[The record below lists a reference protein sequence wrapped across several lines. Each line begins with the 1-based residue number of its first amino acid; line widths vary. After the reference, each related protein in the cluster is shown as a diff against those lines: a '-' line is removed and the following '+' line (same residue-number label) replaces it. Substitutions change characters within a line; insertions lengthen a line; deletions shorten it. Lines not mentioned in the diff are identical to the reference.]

1 MNIPYRWLKDYVEI
15 NVTPKELGDKLT
27 MVGQAVELIDYKN
40 EELKSIVTGR
50 IEKLEQHPDADKLVV
65 CQVNTGSDTVQIVT
79 GAKNVKEGDVVP
91 VVLVGGCVAGNHK
104 ISKGKLR
111 GVESFGMMCSIEE
124 LGFSKKEY
132 PEAAEDGIYIFDKN
146 TELGQNVIDLLML
159 QDEILEVDL
168 TSNRPDCYSILGI
181 ARETSACLDS
191 KFTYPETVCKNEVE
205 EDLNSLLKVE
215 IKDKNCKRYIGRLV
229 KDVKVMES
237 PMWLKNRLIMAG
249 LRPINNFVDITNF
262 VMLEYGQPL
271 HAFDFD
277 TVKNGKIIVRSAVE
291 GEKVVTLDE
300 VERELTS
307 DMMVIAD
314 EEKALAIAGVMGLN
328 NSKITDGAKFV
339 LFESASFEGTNIRL
353 TSKKLG
359 LRTDSSGKFE
369 KGLDPNLCEEAI
381 NRALYLVELL
391 GAGTVVKG
399 SVDVYENKRV
409 ETTVEYDVERV
420 NKFLGTKISS
430 SDMVD
435 YLRRVF
441 IKSDGK
447 VATIPTFRADVESF
461 ADVCE
466 EIARVYGYDKIEPTL
481 ATGEATVG
489 KYSFEQIIDNK
500 IIELLVSK
508 GLLES
513 YVYSFESPKV
523 FDKLNISADSSL
535 RNCVVINNPLGEDFS
550 IMRTNTA
557 NGMLNCLSNNFR
569 RKYESAKLFE
579 MGKVYIPKQVPITE
593 LPKEEKY
600 VTIGMYGKDVDFYT
614 VKGIVIDMLSKLGI
628 NESKFLPNESQSYTH
643 PGRCADVFVGDEVV
657 GLVSEV
663 HPKVSANYSI
673 NSRAYIAQINIS
685 ALYKFVVLER
695 EFKDLPKFPSSR
707 RDIALLVSDDVLVM
721 QIEDAIKE
729 KGGKILESVKLF
741 DIYTGEK
748 VAAGF
753 KSMAFAL
760 EFRGIESTLTD
771 VEINEKMEKVLKNLK
786 EKLNI
791 ELRS

>member
-1 MNIPYRWLKDYVEI
+1 MNIPIRWLKEYV
-15 NVTPKELGDKLT
+15 NVNVEPKELGDKMT

-40 EELKSIVTGR
+40 AELKNIVTGK

-65 CQVNTGSDTVQIVT
+65 CQVNVGTETVQIVT
-79 GAKNVKEGDVVP
+79 GAKNVKEGDIVP
-91 VVLVGGCVAGNHK
+91 VVLVGGVVAGNHK

-124 LGFSKKEY
+124 LGFSTKEY
-132 PEAAEDGIYIFDKN
+132 PEASDDGIYIFNEN

-159 QDEILEVDL
+159 QDEIMEIDL
-168 TSNRPDCYSILGI
+168 TSNRPDCYSVIGL
-181 ARETSACLDS
+181 AREASACLDTP
-191 KFTYPETVCKNEVE
+191 FTYPETVCKNEVE
-205 EDLNSLLKVE
+205 EDLESLLKVE
-215 IKDKNCKRYIGRLV
+215 IQNDLCSRYMGRLV

-249 LRPINNFVDITNF
+249 LRPINNFVDITNY

-277 TVKNGKIIVRSAVE
+277 TVKDGKIIVRSANAN
-291 GEKVVTLDE
+291 EKVVTLDE
-300 VERELTS
+300 VERELS
-307 DMMVIAD
+307 EEMLVIAD
-314 EEKALAIAGVMGLN
+314 SEKALAIAGIMGLN

-339 LFESASFEGTNIRL
+339 LFESANFDGTSVRL
-353 TSKKLG
+353 ASKKLG

-369 KGLDPNLCEEAI
+369 KGLDPNLCEQAI

-399 SVDVYENKRV
+399 AVDVYNNRRE
-409 ETTVEYDVERV
+409 ETTVSYDADKV
-420 NKFLGTKISS
+420 NKFLGTNLT
-430 SDMVD
+430 SDEMVK
-435 YLRRVF
+435 LLKRVF
-441 IKSDGK
+441 IESDGK
-447 VATIPTFRADVESF
+447 VAKIPTFRSDVESF

-466 EIARVYGYDKIEPTL
+466 EIARVYGYDNIVPTL

-489 KYSFEQIIDNK
+489 KYSLEQIIDNK

-523 FDKLNISADSSL
+523 FDKLNITQDSKL

-557 NGMLNCLSNNFR
+557 NGMLNSLSNNFR

-579 MGKVYIPKQVPITE
+579 IGNVYIPHQTPITE
-593 LPKEEKY
+593 LPEEQKY
-600 VTIGMYGKDVDFYT
+600 LTIGMYGPNVDFYS
-614 VKGIVIDMLSKLGI
+614 VKGIVADLFKKLGI
-628 NESKFLPNESQSYTH
+628 TSSKYLPNEEQSYTH
-643 PGRCADVFVGDEVV
+643 PGRTADIYIGEEVV
-657 GLVSEV
+657 GLIGEV
-663 HPKVSANYSI
+663 HPRVLANYSL
-673 NSRAYIAQINIS
+673 NQRAYLVQINIS
-685 ALYKFVVLER
+685 NLYKLVKLER
-695 EFKDLPKFPSSR
+695 EYKELPKFPSSK
-707 RDIALLVSDDVLVM
+707 RDIALLTKDEVLIM
-721 QIEDAIKE
+721 EIEECIVE

-741 DIYTGEK
+741 DIYKGDK
-748 VAAGF
+748 VQEGY
-753 KSMAFAL
+753 KSVAFSL
-760 EFRGIESTLTD
+760 EFRGIENTLTD
-771 VEINEKMEKVLKNLK
+771 AEINEKMEKILSNLK
-786 EKLNI
+786 AKLDI

>member
-15 NVTPKELGDKLT
+15 NVTPKDLGDKLT

-40 EELKSIVTGR
+40 EELKNIVTGR
-50 IEKLEQHPDADKLVV
+50 ITKLEQHPDADKLVV
-65 CQVNTGSDTVQIVT
+65 CQVDIGAESVQIVT

-104 ISKGKLR
+104 ITKGKLR

-132 PEAAEDGIYIFDKN
+132 PEACEDGIYIFDNN
-146 TELGQNVIDLLML
+146 TELGQNVIELLML

-191 KFTYPETVCKNEVE
+191 KFTYPETTCKNEVV
-205 EDLNSLLKVE
+205 EDLESLLKVE
-215 IKDKNCKRYIGRLV
+215 IQNKNCKRYIGRLV

-277 TVKNGKIIVRSAVE
+277 TVKNGKIIVRSANE

-300 VERELTS
+300 QERELSS
-307 DMMVIAD
+307 DIMVIAD

-339 LFESASFEGTNIRL
+339 LFESASFDGTNIRL
-353 TSKKLG
+353 ASKKLG

-409 ETTVEYDVERV
+409 ETQVEYDVDRV
-420 NKFLGTKISS
+420 NRFLGTKISS

-523 FDKLNISADSSL
+523 FDKLNISEDSAL

-579 MGKVYIPKQVPITE
+579 MGKVYIPKQTPITE

-600 VTIGMYGKDVDFYT
+600 VTIGMYGKEVDFYT
-614 VKGIVIDMLSKLGI
+614 VKGIVIDLLGKLGI
-628 NESKFLPNESQSYTH
+628 VESKFLPNESQSYTH
-643 PGRCADVFVGDEVV
+643 PGRCADVFVSNEVM
-657 GLVSEV
+657 GLVAEV
-663 HPKVSANYSI
+663 HPRVSANYGI
-673 NSRAYIAQINIS
+673 NGRAYIAQINIS
-685 ALYKFVVLER
+685 ALYKHVVLER
-695 EFKDLPKFPSSR
+695 EFKELPKFPSSR

-748 VAAGF
+748 VATGF
-753 KSMAFAL
+753 KSIAFAL
-760 EFRGIESTLTD
+760 EFRGIENTLTD
-771 VEINEKMEKVLKNLK
+771 VEINEKMEKILKNLK